1 METDFRVHALASGSS
16 GNCTLVRANGAN
28 LLIDAGLS
36 ARAIESHCRR
46 LGVAIDSLDAILL
59 THEHSDHIQG
69 AATLARRAK
78 APIISNSA
86 TLNALRERSTADF
99 PMQIL
104 PTGDTF
110 TLGGATIRSFPV
122 PHNAAEPV
130 GWVIDSGQGRVA
142 YATDVGSVTDNLRE
156 AIRGAHLVVIE
167 ANHDIK
173 WLWKGSYS
181 PQMKAQVASPVG
193 HLSNE
198 ECAELLAERMAE
210 GTAATVWLA
219 HLSRENNAPALAKRT
234 VEERLAKQPC
244 APHCV
249 EVALRD
255 QPSVSWR
262 YGAQAFQMS
271 LL

>member
-1 METDFRVHALASGSS
+1 METDIRVHSLASGSS
-16 GNCTLVRANGAN
+16 GNCMLIRSNGMN

-36 ARAIESHCRR
+36 ARAIENHCRR
-46 LGVAIDSLDAILL
+46 LGVAIESLSAILL

-78 APIISNSA
+78 APIVGNSA

-99 PMQIL
+99 PTLTL
-104 PTGDTF
+104 PTSSTI
-110 TLGGATIRSFPV
+110 TLGETTVRSFPI
-122 PHNAAEPV
+122 PHNAVEPV
-130 GWVIDSGQGRVA
+130 GWVVESGQGRIA
-142 YATDVGSVTDNLRE
+142 YATDVGSITDDLRE
-156 AIRGAHLVVIE
+156 AVRGAQLVIIE
-167 ANHDIK
+167 ANHDIRC
-173 WLWKGSYS
+173 LWHGSYS

-198 ECAELLAERMAE
+198 ECAELLAERMEE

-219 HLSRENNAPALAKRT
+219 HLSRQNNAPSLAKRT
-234 VEERLAKQPC
+234 IEERLAKQKC
-244 APHCV
+244 VPHRV
-249 EVALRD
+249 EVAMRD

>member
-1 METDFRVHALASGSS
+1 MRVHALASGSS
-16 GNCTLVRANGAN
+16 GNCTLVRANGATM
-28 LLIDAGLS
+28 LIDAGLS
-36 ARAIESHCRR
+36 ARAIENHCRR
-46 LGVAIDSLDAILL
+46 LGVAIESLDAILL

-78 APIISNSA
+78 APVISNSA
-86 TLNALRERSTADF
+86 TLNALFERSTADF
-99 PMQIL
+99 PAQAL
-104 PTGDTF
+104 PTGHSLA
-110 TLGGATIRSFPV
+110 LGGAAIRSFPV

-130 GWVIDSGQGRVA
+130 GWIVETGRTRVA
-142 YATDVGSVTDNLRE
+142 YATDVGSVTDDLRN
-156 AIRGAHLVVIE
+156 AIRGAQLVIIE

-181 PQMKAQVASPVG
+181 PQMKAQVASPIG

-198 ECAELLAERMAE
+198 ECAELLAERLSD
-210 GTAATVWLA
+210 GVAATVWLA
-219 HLSRENNAPALAKRT
+219 HLSRENNAPALAKRAI
-234 VEERLAKQPC
+234 EERLAKQSC
-244 APHCV
+244 VPHRV